1 VVVEKDLGVLI
12 RQDLSWNDHVDFII
26 SKAQKMLKLLYRIC
40 KDICDVKTKK
50 LRYITWARSRLEYA
64 SVVWSPYTKRNI
76 SSLEKVQRR
85 ATRFIIGRDYS
96 EYERLRKLNL
106 LPLQNRREIN
116 DIIFFF
122 FKCFKNI
129 YAIDIFEYISFRSC
143 CTSLRN
149 VDHLTLAIPFSRTK
163 AFKNSYFVRICR
175 LWNDLPLAIRES
187 NNLVTFRNRLLQFYK
202 DKFSE
207 TFLL

>member
-1 VVVEKDLGVLI
+1 
-12 RQDLSWNDHVDFII
+12 
-26 SKAQKMLKLLYRIC
+26 
-40 KDICDVKTKK
+40 
-50 LRYITWARSRLEYA
+50 
-64 SVVWSPYTKRNI
+64 
-76 SSLEKVQRR
+76 VQRR

-96 EYERLRKLNL
+96 EYERLSKLNL
-106 LPLQNRREIN
+106 LPLQYRREIN

-122 FKCFKNI
+122 KCFKNI
-129 YAIDIFEYISFRSC
+129 YAVDIFEYISFRSC
-143 CTSLRN
+143 CKSLRN
-149 VDHLTLAIPFSRTK
+149 VDHLTLAIPFSRTE

-187 NNLVTFRNRLLQFYK
+187 NNLVTFRNRLLQFYE